1 MRAFLD
7 ACAVPAEHVDAQAS
21 GFRLWAGGPEDRS
34 ERWRQ
39 IATELLGGP
48 RRTQHTHCEWRVR
61 AERVNAILDALDGA
75 AREDVTR
82 YGRPLV
88 GLVVGG
94 PARLIDPAT
103 GEAYAGVSVE
113 DSGRFEVDGYGRT
126 LGVSGVRATI
136 GSTGS
141 SLSLWLSFPG
151 DHRLPAAAAHV
162 QEHAPVR
169 FSVKHWRRW
178 TPSRTGD
185 GYRSIRI
192 PSPLAR

>member
-1 MRAFLD
+1 MDEVLD
-7 ACAVPAEHVDAQAS
+7 V
-21 GFRLWAGGPEDRS
+21 
-34 ERWRQ
+34 
-39 IATELLGGP
+39 
-48 RRTQHTHCEWRVR
+48 
-61 AERVNAILDALDGA
+61 LDGA
-75 AREDVTR
+75 VREDVTR

-94 PARLIDPAT
+94 PVHLIDPAT
-103 GEAYAGVSVE
+103 GDAYAEVSVE
-113 DSGRFEVDGYGRT
+113 DSGRFVVDGYGRT
-126 LGVSGVRATI
+126 LGASGVRATI
-136 GSTGS
+136 GSTAS

-169 FSVKHWRRW
+169 LSAKHWRRW